1 MESVLLHCMK
11 TPQKSVQTEPNNSP
25 SLPCL
30 PASQPQRS
38 RRCRSE
44 FSPFKTRRRPPERQ
58 SQYNTNETPLIP
70 RFAFNMMMPV
80 LLSLPL
86 LVFLPL
92 PVLAQDI
99 QYTLQHNV
107 TTIYGTWSSGS
118 QNVVTGAG
126 FAQPANM
133 SFIYPKTTGM
143 SYSFTSDGY
152 YEIARYR
159 MNGNGTSPNCITGV
173 MNWCHG
179 TYELVSNGSIT
190 MTPFGDG
197 YQQIQ
202 DPCAAISNFMETY
215 NDTELYVQWSIYQD
229 PTLGYMLQLYQFD
242 GSPLPPMAQLST
254 SPNMLPTQALRN
266 VSAASTAT
274 KKRSLEQGE
283 ILVERSNSGEPR
295 RLGGGGSGVWLSGL
309 VVFVWSIGL
318 GSAFM

>member
-1 MESVLLHCMK
+1 
-11 TPQKSVQTEPNNSP
+11 
-25 SLPCL
+25 
-30 PASQPQRS
+30 
-38 RRCRSE
+38 
-44 FSPFKTRRRPPERQ
+44 
-58 SQYNTNETPLIP
+58 
-70 RFAFNMMMPV
+70 MMPL
-80 LLSLPL
+80 LLSFPL
-86 LVFLPL
+86 LVLLPL

-107 TTIYGTWSSGS
+107 TNIYGTWSSGS

-179 TYELVSNGSIT
+179 TYGLVSNGSIT

-202 DPCAAISNFMETY
+202 DPCAAISNFMQNY
-215 NDTELYVQWSIYQD
+215 NDTELYVQWTIYQD

-242 GSPLPPMAQLST
+242 GSPLPPMALLST
-254 SPNMLPTQALRN
+254 SPNMLPTQPLRN
-266 VSAASTAT
+266 VSTASAAT
-274 KKRSLEQGE
+274 KKKRHLEQRE
-283 ILVERSNSGEPR
+283 MMVERSSSGEPR
-295 RLGGGGSGVWLSGL
+295 RLAGGSRALLGGL
-309 VVFVWSIGL
+309 VILLWSVGMGSVF
-318 GSAFM
+318 M

>member
-1 MESVLLHCMK
+1 
-11 TPQKSVQTEPNNSP
+11 
-25 SLPCL
+25 
-30 PASQPQRS
+30 
-38 RRCRSE
+38 
-44 FSPFKTRRRPPERQ
+44 
-58 SQYNTNETPLIP
+58 
-70 RFAFNMMMPV
+70 
-80 LLSLPL
+80 
-86 LVFLPL
+86 
-92 PVLAQDI
+92 DI

-179 TYELVSNGSIT
+179 TYELVSNGSII
-190 MTPFGDG
+190 MTPLGM
-197 YQQIQ
+197 
-202 DPCAAISNFMETY
+202 AISNFMETY
-215 NDTELYVQWSIYQD
+215 NDTELYVQWTIYQD

-274 KKRSLEQGE
+274 KKKRNLLEGE
-283 ILVERSNSGEPR
+283 MLLERSNSGESR
-295 RLGGGGSGVWLSGL
+295 RLDGGSGAWLSGL
-309 VVFVWSIGL
+309 VVLLWSIGL
-318 GSAFM
+318 GSVFM